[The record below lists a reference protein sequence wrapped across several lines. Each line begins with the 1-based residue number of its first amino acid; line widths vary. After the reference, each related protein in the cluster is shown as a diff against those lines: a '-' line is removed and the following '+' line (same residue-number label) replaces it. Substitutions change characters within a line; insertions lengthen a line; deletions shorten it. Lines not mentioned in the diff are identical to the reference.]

1 MATGITA
8 PPGVTLVESQTWF
21 DNAVTIT
28 NSGGS
33 LTTNGAVTAN
43 GAVTFNSAVNLGTAP
58 ANDLSSAVSPS
69 SAGLLAWD
77 FPYVLAGGT
86 GSAVTTAGLLYLAK
100 VPLAGGTKVTN
111 IWFKIATAASSLTT
125 GQNFAGLYSAGGSR
139 VAVTADLTSTIGTN
153 TGPIQGALT
162 SAYTV
167 PSGGGNYWVGL
178 IFNASVT
185 QPVLSCYTGQVT
197 VTTSV
202 ANFGSATTFGQT
214 AAGFPF
220 AVSAT
225 TGNTALPTSI
235 TMSSNTA
242 TGAYA
247 FWAGAN

>member
-1 MATGITA
+1 MASGITA
-8 PPGVTLVESQTWF
+8 PPGVSLVESQTWF

-33 LTTNGAVTAN
+33 FTAN
-43 GAVTFNSAVNLGTAP
+43 GPVTFNSAVNLGTAP

-100 VPLAGGTKVTN
+100 VPLVGGTVVTN
-111 IWFKIATAASSLTT
+111 IWFKIATAAASLTT
-125 GQNFAGLYSAGGSR
+125 AQNFAGLYNASGQR
-139 VAVTADLTSTIGTN
+139 VAVTGDLTATIGTN

-162 SAYTV
+162 APYTV
-167 PSGGGNYWVGL
+167 PAGGGNYWVGL

-202 ANFGSATTFGQT
+202 ANFGSASTFGNT
-214 AAGFPF
+214 AAKYPF
-220 AVSAT
+220 AASAT
-225 TGNTALPTSI
+225 TGNTTLPTSI

-247 FWAGAN
+247 FWAAVN